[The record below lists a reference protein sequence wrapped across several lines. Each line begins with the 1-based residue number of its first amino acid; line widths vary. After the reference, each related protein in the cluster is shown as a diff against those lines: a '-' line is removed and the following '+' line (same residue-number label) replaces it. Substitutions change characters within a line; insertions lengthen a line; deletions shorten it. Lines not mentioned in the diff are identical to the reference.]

1 MRRTMVILFVVS
13 ILLAACRA
21 EKQPGTPT
29 ASPAATGEPY
39 NVGAVAAITGPVAS
53 TYAPFT
59 EGFRLYIRHL
69 NARGG
74 INGHPVNLVVKDSQ
88 ANPSVAGAL
97 AKELFESNNALT
109 VVLLGPSSNILP
121 VLEQAKPLG
130 AAVLSSTGCI
140 DQQAPPD
147 PDPLLF
153 CTPLIAGGIGS
164 HLAPVVEYIAQQGGP
179 GAKVFL
185 SALDIPASRAIVD
198 DATKRLQAKGLDARM
213 VVVPNPP
220 PPDLGPFA
228 RQAIDFGA
236 QWGTGGAP
244 EEATL
249 ALFQAL
255 LRQGWRGTWVGDPP
269 LGYDDNLERLKS
281 DQFVTFFA
289 VYPLAERKPFHAELE
304 AAAREFGSAFPV
316 PRLMYGWALGVLVE
330 TALRQCGWPCDR
342 AKLQQAMNNLEVD
355 YGASG
360 IWPAGAKLK
369 FTPTDHIGQRYQ
381 RLYKWDSASNRIV
394 PVSPWYRVEH
404 TGKREV
410 SVTVVSQQ

>member
-1 MRRTMVILFVVS
+1 MRRILALLVVA
-13 ILLAACRA
+13 LLAGACGGGEEAVR
-21 EKQPGTPT
+21 PG
-29 ASPAATGEPY
+29 ASPVPSGEPY

-59 EGFRLYIRHL
+59 EGFRLYIRQL

-97 AKELFESNNALT
+97 AKELVESNNAIS
-109 VVLLGPSSNILP
+109 VVMLGPSSNILP
-121 VLEQAKPLG
+121 VLEQAKSAG

-153 CTPLIAGGIGS
+153 CTPLLAAGIGS
-164 HLAPVVEYIAQQGGP
+164 HMATVVEYIAQQGGP
-179 GAKVFL
+179 GARVFL
-185 SALDIPASRAIVD
+185 SALDIPSSRAIVE
-198 DATKRLQAKGLDARM
+198 DATRRLQAKGLDARM

-220 PPDLGPFA
+220 PPDLAPLA
-228 RQAIDFGA
+228 RQGIDFGA

-255 LRQGWRGTWVGDPP
+255 QRQGWRGTWIGDPP
-269 LGYDDNLERLKS
+269 LGYDDILERFKS
-281 DQFVTFFA
+281 DQFLTFFG
-289 VYPLAERKPFHAELE
+289 VYPLAERKPFHGELE
-304 AAAREFGSAFPV
+304 AAAREFGSAFPL
-316 PRLMYGWALGVLVE
+316 PRLMYGWALGFMVE
-330 TALRQCGWPCDR
+330 SALRQCGWPCDR
-342 AKLQQAMNNLEVD
+342 AKFQQAMNNLEVD
-355 YGASG
+355 YGAAG

-369 FTPTDHIGQRYQ
+369 FTPTDHIGQRYY
-381 RLYKWDSASNRIV
+381 RLYKWDGATNRIV
-394 PVSPWYRVEH
+394 PVGPWYRVEH

-410 SVTVVSQQ
+410 TVTTVGQQ

>member
-1 MRRTMVILFVVS
+1 MLRTLILLALS
-13 ILLAACRA
+13 LLLAACGA
-21 EKQPGTPT
+21 EREAGTPSG
-29 ASPAATGEPY
+29 SPAAAGEPY
-39 NVGAVAAITGPVAS
+39 NVGAVAAITGAVAS

-109 VVLLGPSSNILP
+109 VVMLGPSSNILP
-121 VLEQAKPLG
+121 VLEQAKPRG

-153 CTPLIAGGIGS
+153 CTALLAAGPSS
-164 HLAPVVEYIAQQGGP
+164 HLATAVEYIAQQGGP

-185 SALDIPASRAIVD
+185 SALDIPSSRAIVD
-198 DATKRLQAKGLDARM
+198 DATKRLQAKGLEARM

-220 PPDLGPFA
+220 PADLGPIA
-228 RQAIDFGA
+228 RQGIDFGA

-269 LGYDDNLERLKS
+269 LGYDDIMERFKS
-281 DQFVTFFA
+281 DQFVTFFGA
-289 VYPLAERKPFHAELE
+289 YPLAERKPFHAELE
-304 AAAREFGSAFPV
+304 AAAREFGSAFPL
-316 PRLMYGWALGVLVE
+316 PRLMYGWAVGVMVE
-330 TALRQCGWPCDR
+330 SALRQCGWPCDR
-342 AKLQQAMNNLEVD
+342 AKFQQAMDNLEVD

-369 FTPTDHIGQRYQ
+369 FTPRDHIGQRHY
-381 RLYKWDSASNRIV
+381 RLYKWDGASNRIV
-394 PVSPWYRVEH
+394 PVGPWYRVEH

-410 SVTVVSQQ
+410 SVSIVSQQ

>member
-1 MRRTMVILFVVS
+1 MLRTLILLALS
-13 ILLAACRA
+13 LLLAACGA
-21 EKQPGTPT
+21 EREAGTPSG
-29 ASPAATGEPY
+29 SPAAAGEPY
-39 NVGAVAAITGPVAS
+39 NVGAVAAITGAVAS

-109 VVLLGPSSNILP
+109 VVMLGPSSNILP
-121 VLEQAKPLG
+121 VLEQAKPRG

-153 CTPLIAGGIGS
+153 CTALLAAGPSS
-164 HLAPVVEYIAQQGGP
+164 HLATAVEYIAQQGGP

-185 SALDIPASRAIVD
+185 SALDIPSSRAIVD
-198 DATKRLQAKGLDARM
+198 DATKRLQAKGLEARM

-220 PPDLGPFA
+220 PADLGPIA
-228 RQAIDFGA
+228 RQGIDFGA

-269 LGYDDNLERLKS
+269 LGYDDIMERFKS
-281 DQFVTFFA
+281 DQFVTFFGA
-289 VYPLAERKPFHAELE
+289 YPLAERKPFHAELE
-304 AAAREFGSAFPV
+304 AAAREFGSAFPL
-316 PRLMYGWALGVLVE
+316 PRLMYGWTLGVMVE
-330 TALRQCGWPCDR
+330 SALRQCGWPCDR
-342 AKLQQAMNNLEVD
+342 AKFQQAMDNLEVD

-369 FTPTDHIGQRYQ
+369 FTPRDHIGQRHY
-381 RLYKWDSASNRIV
+381 RLYKWDGASNRIV
-394 PVSPWYRVEH
+394 PVGPWYRVEH

-410 SVTVVSQQ
+410 SVSIVSQQ

>member
-1 MRRTMVILFVVS
+1 MRWTLILLALS
-13 ILLAACRA
+13 LLLAACGA
-21 EKQPGTPT
+21 EREVGTPSV
-29 ASPAATGEPY
+29 SPAAGEPY
-39 NVGAVAAITGPVAS
+39 KVGAVATITGPVS
-53 TYAPFT
+53 SLYAPFT

-88 ANPSVAGAL
+88 GIPSVAGAL
-97 AKELFESNNALT
+97 AKELLESDNALT
-109 VVLLGPSSNILP
+109 VLMLGPSSHILP
-121 VLEQAKPLG
+121 VLEQARPFG
-130 AAVLSSTGCI
+130 AAVLSSAGCI

-153 CTPLIAGGIGS
+153 CTALMTAGIGS
-164 HLAPVVEYIAQQGGP
+164 HLAPAVEYIAQQGGP

-185 SALDIPASRAIVD
+185 SALDLPSSRAITD
-198 DATKRLQAKGLDARM
+198 DATKRLQAKGLEARM

-220 PPDLGPFA
+220 PPDLGPIA
-228 RQAIDFGA
+228 RQGIDFGA

-255 LRQGWRGTWVGDPP
+255 QRQGWRGTWVGDPP
-269 LGYDDNLERLKS
+269 LGYDDILERLKS
-281 DQFVTFFA
+281 DQFVTFFG

-304 AAAREFGSAFPV
+304 AAAREFGSAFPL
-316 PRLMYGWALGVLVE
+316 PRLMYGWALGVMVE
-330 TALRQCGWPCDR
+330 SALRQCGWPCDR
-342 AKLQQAMNNLEVD
+342 AKFLQTMNNLEVD

-360 IWPAGAKLK
+360 IWPAGAKFK
-369 FTPTDHIGQRYQ
+369 FTPTDHIGQRYS

-394 PVSPWYRVEH
+394 PVGPWYRVEH

-410 SVTVVSQQ
+410 SVAIVTQE